1 MLIMLKVNIGSN
13 NCQTC
18 KLERIKEQEEI
29 QPCKECKGMNGWL
42 NIRLT
47 KMMVDVSGSACSLTF
62 QMWLH
67 PRQPWQLWSHPF
79 HGCCQ
84 EWTHI
89 CGQDAVRAT
98 PGRTFKKKKHYFKWC
113 RNHYWSLLVSVRGIS
128 NSQRSSR
135 SSAVAPGLSHWP
147 AGGAEVPGAGSKR
160 WREPESERYPAY
172 SSALCCKG
180 KILTL

>member
-1 MLIMLKVNIGSN
+1 MADWTYV
-13 NCQTC
+13 
-18 KLERIKEQEEI
+18 
-29 QPCKECKGMNGWL
+29 W
-42 NIRLT
+42 
-47 KMMVDVSGSACSLTF
+47 
-62 QMWLH
+62 
-67 PRQPWQLWSHPF
+67 PRWWWMCLDPHVHWPSRCGYTPDSPDSCGVTPF
-79 HGCCQ
+79 M
-84 EWTHI
+84 
-89 CGQDAVRAT
+89 DAVRNGHISVA
-98 PGRTFKKKKHYFKWC
+98 RMLLEQHQVEHLKKKKKHYFKWC
-113 RNHYWSLLVSVRGIS
+113 RNHYWSLLVSIRGIS